1 MRLLLLL
8 VVCCALL
15 VPHATARPPHRQ
27 KRVSDQRL
35 AELETLL
42 ALAKMNNRKYVT
54 LPVGFG
60 LIDVKQI
67 GRRKRSPAL
76 DADQDFLQQ
85 VDEYDLGELI
95 SALASKTVN
104 EESGLEDVAYP
115 AEDLSLQQEVRAG
128 REAER
133 MKATGRPAAS
143 NSALLYGLKN
153 LPRRRYI

>member
-1 MRLLLLL
+1 M
-8 VVCCALL
+8 
-15 VPHATARPPHRQ
+15 
-27 KRVSDQRL
+27 
-35 AELETLL
+35 
-42 ALAKMNNRKYVT
+42 
-54 LPVGFG
+54 
-60 LIDVKQI
+60 
-67 GRRKRSPAL
+67 

-115 AEDLSLQQEVRAG
+115 AEDLSLQQDVREG

-143 NSALLYGLKN
+143 SSALLYGLKN
-153 LPRRRYI
+153 FPRRRYI